1 MYPLTRRKTPP
12 EDWQTRSGISES
24 QLDQYKQGAIA
35 ELNKYQQSCPDLY
48 AYLTQL
54 INLGYPEDIVFLGL
68 LHCPT
73 QWSRGHMS
81 LNCGGASCH
90 GDEAKVLPKSSCC
103 TMKAMNQVSKYLEPF
118 ASFHMGYIAGAI
130 GHINGSQ
137 KPSGCPTTGQAFE

>member
-1 MYPLTRRKTPP
+1 MYPVSRRKKPP

-73 QWSRGHMS
+73 
-81 LNCGGASCH
+81 
-90 GDEAKVLPKSSCC
+90 
-103 TMKAMNQVSKYLEPF
+103 
-118 ASFHMGYIAGAI
+118 
-130 GHINGSQ
+130 
-137 KPSGCPTTGQAFE
+137 